1 LACPTAGPKWP
12 PLAFVCCEN
21 DAGAA
26 AVGQAGFLA
35 SRGRVARAFMAEPE
49 ITEDAVLG
57 GRLRIRQPARGY
69 RVNVDTLLLA
79 ATLPQERIG
88 GGRVAE
94 PCCGVGAALL
104 AVATGYKREGRIEF
118 IGIEREP
125 FYAQL
130 ARENVDLN
138 GEGHRIKI
146 IEADALDPHADFGMF
161 DRVLFNPP
169 YDSANEGRPPAEGK
183 RAAFIADRPIADWLK
198 VWSNRMSAHSN
209 MTLIHRAHRLGE
221 ILAALEGR
229 LGGVEV
235 FPIRPSADANAHR
248 VIVRAWKGSRA
259 PLKLFAG
266 LDLHPS
272 EDVKDKYTPQADA
285 ILRGEAHIS
294 FG

>member
-1 LACPTAGPKWP
+1 
-12 PLAFVCCEN
+12 
-21 DAGAA
+21 
-26 AVGQAGFLA
+26 
-35 SRGRVARAFMAEPE
+35 MAELE
-49 ITEDAVLG
+49 VTEDALLG
-57 GRLRIRQPARGY
+57 GRLRIRQPKRGY

-104 AVATGYKREGRIEF
+104 AVATGYKRDGAIECV
-118 IGIEREP
+118 GIEREP
-125 FYAQL
+125 VYAQL
-130 ARENVDLN
+130 ARENVELN
-138 GEGHRIKI
+138 GEAHRTRI
-146 IEADALDPHADFGMF
+146 IEADALDPHADFGLF

-169 YDSANEGRPPAEGK
+169 YDNAEEGRPPAEGK
-183 RAAFIADRPIADWLK
+183 HAAFIADRPIADWIK

-221 ILAALEGR
+221 ILNALEGR

-235 FPIRPSADANAHR
+235 FPIRPSASAKASR

-266 LDLHPS
+266 LNLHPS
-272 EDVKDKYTPQADA
+272 DDAKEKYTPEADG
-285 ILRGEAHIS
+285 ILRGEAHIH

>member
-1 LACPTAGPKWP
+1 
-12 PLAFVCCEN
+12 
-21 DAGAA
+21 
-26 AVGQAGFLA
+26 
-35 SRGRVARAFMAEPE
+35 MAEPE

-57 GRLRIRQPARGY
+57 GRVRIRQPKRGY

-88 GGRVAE
+88 GGRVVE

-104 AVATGYKREGRIEF
+104 AVATGYTREGDIEF
-118 IGIEREP
+118 VGIEREP
-125 FYAQL
+125 HYAQL
-130 ARENVDLN
+130 ARENVELN
-138 GEGHRIKI
+138 GQAHRAKI
-146 IEADALDPHADFGMF
+146 IEGDALDPHADLGVF
-161 DRVLFNPP
+161 DHVLFNPP
-169 YDSANEGRPPAEGK
+169 YDNADEGRPPAEDK
-183 RAAFIADRPIADWLK
+183 RAAFIADRPIEDWIK
-198 VWSNRMSAHSN
+198 VWSNRMGPHSN
-209 MTLIHRAHRLGE
+209 LTLIHRAHRLGE

-235 FPIRPSADANAHR
+235 FPIRPSADAKARR

-272 EDVKDKYTPQADA
+272 DDGKEKYTPEAEA
-285 ILRGEAHIS
+285 ILRGEAHIA